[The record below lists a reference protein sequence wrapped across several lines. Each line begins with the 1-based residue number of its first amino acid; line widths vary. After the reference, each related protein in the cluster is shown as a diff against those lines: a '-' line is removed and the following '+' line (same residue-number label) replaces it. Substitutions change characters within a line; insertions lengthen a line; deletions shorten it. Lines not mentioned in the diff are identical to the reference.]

1 MIHEATID
9 KLLTMRLAAMADGYR
24 NQIQDPSL
32 AELTFADRF
41 GMLVDH
47 EYRTRK
53 NNRLKRLIQQAGFEQ
68 SQACIEGINY
78 HPKRKLDKD
87 HVQFLAQG
95 SYLDNHHN
103 IIILSAAGMGK
114 SYLACAF
121 GLAACQQFNSVK
133 YIRLPELLGDLAV
146 ARGEGVFKKVLGP
159 YVKTNLLILDE
170 WMLVSLKETEAR
182 DVLEIINA
190 RHKRASTIFCS
201 QFVPAGWHGKI
212 GDTTLADAILD
223 RIVHDSYTVTI
234 ESAVEDFSMREVYG
248 IQNRQ
253 FY

>member
-9 KLLTMRLAAMADGYR
+9 KLLTMRLTAMADGYR

-41 GMLVDH
+41 GLLVDQ

-68 SQACIEGINY
+68 SQAYIGGINY
-78 HPKRKLDKD
+78 HPKRKLNKD
-87 HVQFLAQG
+87 QVQFLAQG
-95 SYLDNHHN
+95 SYLDDHHN

-133 YIRLPELLGDLAV
+133 YIRLPELLADLSV
-146 ARGEGVFKKVLGP
+146 ARGEGVFKKAIGP

-190 RHKRASTIFCS
+190 RHKCASTIFCS

-212 GDTTLADAILD
+212 GDATLADAILD

-253 FY
+253 F